1 MHNRG
6 QEKIEN
12 QGNTNEIS
20 SIENKGNSSCE
31 EQQLP
36 L

>member
-1 MHNRG
+1 MYNRG

-20 SIENKGNSSCE
+20 SVENRGNSPYE
-31 EQQLP
+31 EKKLS